1 MTSRQGRRGGKMEEK
16 YLQVIRQSPL
26 FQNLDE
32 EQIRNV
38 LQEGFSSI
46 RVFGKGERV
55 FSESDRPDKIRLL
68 LSGEVIVAKDTPGGK
83 RSVLAVIDRPGD
95 LFGEIYAFRNLDS
108 YGMYAE
114 CTEISRILSLDI
126 CVLQIPVQGDAGQK
140 QDFRSAR
147 DMETAL
153 KISGSLL
160 QIFAEKAFQM
170 NRRLRILGGA
180 SIREKVA
187 RYLLD
192 RQKGGN
198 RVAVMSREDL
208 ADYLNVT
215 RPSLS
220 REISA
225 MIHDGILAAC
235 GHNLVILDQKAL
247 EEYA

>member
-1 MTSRQGRRGGKMEEK
+1 MEEND
-16 YLQVIRQSPL
+16 LQIIRQSPL
-26 FQNLDE
+26 FRSLDE
-32 EQIRNV
+32 EQVRNV
-38 LQEGFSSI
+38 LQEGFSTV
-46 RVFGKGERV
+46 RAFGRGERV
-55 FSESDRPDKIRLL
+55 FSESDRPDKIRIL
-68 LSGEVIVAKDTPGGK
+68 LSGEVTVAKDTPGGK

-95 LFGEIYAFRNLDS
+95 MFGEIYAFRNLDS

-114 CTEISRILSLDI
+114 CTESSRILSLDI
-126 CVLQIPVQGDAGQK
+126 CVLQIPVREEVGRK
-140 QDFRSAR
+140 QEFRDMR

-153 KISGSLL
+153 KISSSLL

-170 NRRLRILGGA
+170 NRRLRILGGT

-208 ADYLNVT
+208 ADYMNVT

-235 GHNLVILDQKAL
+235 GHDLVILDQKAL

>member
-1 MTSRQGRRGGKMEEK
+1 MEEK

-26 FQNLDE
+26 FRNLDE

-38 LQEGFSSI
+38 LQEGFSSV

-55 FSESDRPDKIRLL
+55 FSESDRPDKIRIL

-83 RSVLAVIDRPGD
+83 RSVLAVIDKPGD

-153 KISGSLL
+153 KREGFPDEPAAPHPRRRQHTGKGSPLSAGP
-160 QIFAEKAFQM
+160 AEGRKPCGRHVTGRSCGLSECDQAFSVKRNQC
-170 NRRLRILGGA
+170 
-180 SIREKVA
+180 
-187 RYLLD
+187 
-192 RQKGGN
+192 
-198 RVAVMSREDL
+198 
-208 ADYLNVT
+208 
-215 RPSLS
+215 
-220 REISA
+220 
-225 MIHDGILAAC
+225 HDS
-235 GHNLVILDQKAL
+235 
-247 EEYA
+247 

>member
-1 MTSRQGRRGGKMEEK
+1 MEEND
-16 YLQVIRQSPL
+16 LQIIRQSPL
-26 FQNLDE
+26 FRSLDE
-32 EQIRNV
+32 EQVRNV
-38 LQEGFSSI
+38 LQEGFSTV
-46 RVFGKGERV
+46 RAFGRGERV
-55 FSESDRPDKIRLL
+55 FSESDRPDKIRIL
-68 LSGEVIVAKDTPGGK
+68 LSGEVTVAKDTPGGK

-95 LFGEIYAFRNLDS
+95 MFGEIYAFRNLDS

-114 CTEISRILSLDI
+114 CTESSRILSLDI
-126 CVLQIPVQGDAGQK
+126 CVLQIPVREEVGWK
-140 QDFRSAR
+140 QEFRDMR

-153 KISGSLL
+153 KISSSLL

-170 NRRLRILGGA
+170 NRRLRILGGT

-235 GHNLVILDQKAL
+235 GHDLVILDQKAL

>member
-1 MTSRQGRRGGKMEEK
+1 MEEND
-16 YLQVIRQSPL
+16 LQIIRQIPL
-26 FQNLDE
+26 FRSLDE
-32 EQIRNV
+32 EQVRNV
-38 LQEGFSSI
+38 LQEGFSTV
-46 RVFGKGERV
+46 RAFGRGERV
-55 FSESDRPDKIRLL
+55 FSESDRPDKIRIL
-68 LSGEVIVAKDTPGGK
+68 LSGEVTVAKDTPGGK

-95 LFGEIYAFRNLDS
+95 MFGEIYAFRNLDS

-114 CTEISRILSLDI
+114 CTESSRILSLDI
-126 CVLQIPVQGDAGQK
+126 CVLQIPVREEVGRK
-140 QDFRSAR
+140 QEFRDMR

-153 KISGSLL
+153 KISSSLL

-170 NRRLRILGGA
+170 NRRLRILGGT

-235 GHNLVILDQKAL
+235 GHDLVILDQKAL

>member
-1 MTSRQGRRGGKMEEK
+1 MEEND
-16 YLQVIRQSPL
+16 LQIIRQIPL
-26 FQNLDE
+26 FRSLDE
-32 EQIRNV
+32 EQVRNV
-38 LQEGFSSI
+38 LQEGFSTV
-46 RVFGKGERV
+46 RAFGRGERV
-55 FSESDRPDKIRLL
+55 FSESDRPDKIRIL
-68 LSGEVIVAKDTPGGK
+68 LSGEVTVAKDTPGGK

-95 LFGEIYAFRNLDS
+95 MFGEIYAFRNLDS

-114 CTEISRILSLDI
+114 CTESSRILSLDI
-126 CVLQIPVQGDAGQK
+126 CVLQIPVREEVGRK
-140 QDFRSAR
+140 QEFRDMR

-153 KISGSLL
+153 KISSSLL

-170 NRRLRILGGA
+170 NRRLRILGGT

-225 MIHDGILAAC
+225 MIHDGILAA
-235 GHNLVILDQKAL
+235 
-247 EEYA
+247 

>member
-1 MTSRQGRRGGKMEEK
+1 MEEND
-16 YLQVIRQSPL
+16 LQIIRQSPL
-26 FQNLDE
+26 FRSLDE
-32 EQIRNV
+32 EQVRNV
-38 LQEGFSSI
+38 LQEGFSTV
-46 RVFGKGERV
+46 RAFGRGERV
-55 FSESDRPDKIRLL
+55 FSESDRPDKIRIL
-68 LSGEVIVAKDTPGGK
+68 LSGEVTVAKDTPGGK

-95 LFGEIYAFRNLDS
+95 MFGEIYAFRNLDS

-114 CTEISRILSLDI
+114 CTESSRILSLDI
-126 CVLQIPVQGDAGQK
+126 CVLQIPVREEVGRK
-140 QDFRSAR
+140 QEFRDTR

-153 KISGSLL
+153 KISSSLL

-170 NRRLRILGGA
+170 NRRLRILGGT

-235 GHNLVILDQKAL
+235 GHDLVILNQKAL

>member
-1 MTSRQGRRGGKMEEK
+1 MEEND
-16 YLQVIRQSPL
+16 LQIIRQSPL
-26 FQNLDE
+26 FRSLDE
-32 EQIRNV
+32 EQVRNV
-38 LQEGFSSI
+38 LQEGFSTV
-46 RVFGKGERV
+46 RAFGRGERV
-55 FSESDRPDKIRLL
+55 FSESDRPDKIRIL
-68 LSGEVIVAKDTPGGK
+68 LSGEVTVAKDTPGGK
-83 RSVLAVIDRPGD
+83 RSVLAVIDRPGAM
-95 LFGEIYAFRNLDS
+95 FGEIYAFRNLDS

-114 CTEISRILSLDI
+114 CTESSRILSLDI
-126 CVLQIPVQGDAGQK
+126 CVLQIPVREEVGRK
-140 QDFRSAR
+140 QEFRDMR

-153 KISGSLL
+153 KISSSLL

-170 NRRLRILGGA
+170 NRRLRILGGT

-235 GHNLVILDQKAL
+235 GHDLVILDQKAL

>member
-1 MTSRQGRRGGKMEEK
+1 M
-16 YLQVIRQSPL
+16 
-26 FQNLDE
+26 
-32 EQIRNV
+32 
-38 LQEGFSSI
+38 
-46 RVFGKGERV
+46 
-55 FSESDRPDKIRLL
+55 
-68 LSGEVIVAKDTPGGK
+68 
-83 RSVLAVIDRPGD
+83 LAVIDRPGD
-95 LFGEIYAFRNLDS
+95 MFGEIYAFRNLDS

-114 CTEISRILSLDI
+114 CTDSSRILSLDI
-126 CVLQIPVQGDAGQK
+126 CVLQIPVREEVGRK
-140 QDFRSAR
+140 QEFRDMR

-153 KISGSLL
+153 KISSSLL

-170 NRRLRILGGA
+170 NRRLRILGGT

-235 GHNLVILDQKAL
+235 GHDLVILDQKAL

>member
-1 MTSRQGRRGGKMEEK
+1 MEEND
-16 YLQVIRQSPL
+16 LQIIRQSPL
-26 FQNLDE
+26 FRSLDE
-32 EQIRNV
+32 EQVRNV
-38 LQEGFSSI
+38 LQEGFSTV
-46 RVFGKGERV
+46 RAFGRGERV
-55 FSESDRPDKIRLL
+55 FSESDRPDKIRIL
-68 LSGEVIVAKDTPGGK
+68 LSGEVTVAKDTPGGK

-95 LFGEIYAFRNLDS
+95 MFGEIYAFRNLDS

-114 CTEISRILSLDI
+114 CTESSRILSLDI
-126 CVLQIPVQGDAGQK
+126 CVLQIPVREEVGRK
-140 QDFRSAR
+140 QEFRDMR

-153 KISGSLL
+153 KISSSLL

-170 NRRLRILGGA
+170 NRRLRILGGT

-192 RQKGGN
+192 RQKSGN

-235 GHNLVILDQKAL
+235 GHDLVILDQKAL

>member
-1 MTSRQGRRGGKMEEK
+1 MEEND
-16 YLQVIRQSPL
+16 LQIIRQSPL
-26 FQNLDE
+26 FRSLDE
-32 EQIRNV
+32 EQVRNV
-38 LQEGFSSI
+38 LQEGFSTV
-46 RVFGKGERV
+46 RAFGRGERV
-55 FSESDRPDKIRLL
+55 FSESDRPDKIRIL
-68 LSGEVIVAKDTPGGK
+68 LSGEVTVAKDTPGGK

-95 LFGEIYAFRNLDS
+95 MCGEIYAFRNLDS

-114 CTEISRILSLDI
+114 CTESSRILSLDI
-126 CVLQIPVQGDAGQK
+126 CVLQIPVREEVGRK
-140 QDFRSAR
+140 QEFRDMR

-153 KISGSLL
+153 KISSSLL

-170 NRRLRILGGA
+170 NRRLRILGGT

-192 RQKGGN
+192 RQKSGN

-235 GHNLVILDQKAL
+235 GHDLVILDQKAL